1 MIMSNTKKAIKI
13 GVLLDLVKTSFI
25 SFAHWLKKFICIFFP
40 NSFHSWKKSKIIFSH
55 QNFFVENSYFLPLQS
70 MYQQQ
75 DWRSFDCKWSSILP
89 KYALIQSLFIFFT
102 SVRPFYPQRIL
113 MTTSDGLGTKNWV
126 SGFLYRGEILILFH
140 IHIQLQKIYQ
150 WSPSCAV

>member
-1 MIMSNTKKAIKI
+1 M
-13 GVLLDLVKTSFI
+13 
-25 SFAHWLKKFICIFFP
+25 HWLKKFICIFFP
-40 NSFHSWKKSKIIFSH
+40 NSFHSWKKTKIIFSH
-55 QNFFVENSYFLPLQS
+55 QNFCVENSYFLPLQS

-113 MTTSDGLGTKNWV
+113 MTTSDRLGTKKWV
-126 SGFLYRGEILILFH
+126 SGIKS
-140 IHIQLQKIYQ
+140 IHIQGRNTNSFSYLMIKKNAQLRKIHFF
-150 WSPSCAV
+150 